1 MSRKFIDL
9 SVTLEDKPT
18 SPPHHRPQIDYVN
31 HDQSWDSFS
40 KLFPG
45 VGPEVLPEGK
55 AWAVEKVQLS
65 THAGT
70 HMDSPWHYHP
80 TTDHALV
87 SGGRMSPGIDEV
99 PLDWCFRPGVK
110 LDFRHFEAG
119 YVVTPEDI
127 RAELKRINYELQPLD
142 IVLANTRAGARYGQ
156 EDYWESACGFGRA
169 ATLWLLER
177 GVRVVGT
184 DSYSWDPAFK
194 YVVER
199 YKREGDP
206 NIIWEGHKAGRE
218 IGYFQM
224 EKLAN
229 LDQLPPHG
237 FQVCCFPIKIKHG
250 SAGWVRAVAILDE

>member
-206 NIIWEGHKAGRE
+206 SIIWEGHKAGRE